1 MRPLFLSVAGWL
13 VVAGGAQ
20 AQATAAASSSDS
32 TGVSQLP
39 VGQVYKQFQF
49 PYYQNGL
56 LKFVL
61 TASEAK
67 GITINRADTTDL
79 KIDLYTNDKVTT
91 TITSPDADL
100 YVADRKMRT
109 HNTVLIN
116 RADLDATAQ
125 SCDFDLVA
133 KQYTLRNNVK
143 VTLHHFDAGSS
154 MSTKTQCG
162 GVRRRGPH
170 PAGSSR
176 VHSAA
181 RRSAATHD
189 PDRRGR
195 WPARLAGR
203 LFLHQ
208 RRSPAPM
215 TP

>member
-13 VVAGGAQ
+13 VLAGAAR
-20 AQATAAASSSDS
+20 AQATTAASSSDS

-116 RADLDATAQ
+116 RVDLDATAQ

-143 VTLHHFDAGSS
+143 VTLHHFDAGAS
-154 MSTKTQCG
+154 MSTK
-162 GVRRRGPH
+162 PN
-170 PAGSSR
+170 AAA
-176 VHSAA
+176 SATA
-181 RRSAATHD
+181 SGT
-189 PDRRGR
+189 P
-195 WPARLAGR
+195 
-203 LFLHQ
+203 
-208 RRSPAPM
+208 PAPPESIPRPVVPPPP
-215 TP
+215 TIPTGEGDGLLDSPGAYSSTNAAPLPQ